1 MDDIL
6 AKLQEYGAL
15 YGLQVVG
22 AIAVF
27 VVGRIVA
34 GLVRRIVRGAMERRN
49 AAPILVSFVSQMT
62 YVLLMVFVILAALS
76 QLGVRMT
83 SAIAMVGAAG
93 LAVGL
98 ALQGSLANFAAGIL
112 LVIFR
117 PFKAGHFIEAA
128 GVSGTVEDL
137 GLFTTQVVTP
147 DNRTVIIPNGQVT
160 GGNIVNYSAKGTRRV
175 DLVVGIS
182 YEADIAR
189 AKAAILDVL
198 SKDERV
204 LQEPATFIG
213 VLELADSS
221 VNLAVRP
228 WTTAENYWGVYFD
241 TLEAVKNRLDAE
253 GIGIP
258 FPQRDVH
265 LFREASGD

>member
-1 MDDIL
+1 MQDLL

-22 AIAVF
+22 ALLVF
-27 VVGRIVA
+27 LIGRIIARVVR
-34 GLVRRIVRGAMERRN
+34 GIVRRVMERRN
-49 AAPILVSFVSQMT
+49 VAPILVSFVSQIS
-62 YVLLMVFVILAALS
+62 YVLLMVFVVLAALG
-76 QLGVRMT
+76 QLGVRTT
-83 SAIAMVGAAG
+83 SAIAVLGAAG

-98 ALQGSLANFAAGIL
+98 ALQGSLANFAAGL
-112 LVIFR
+112 MLVIFR

-160 GGNIVNYSAKGTRRV
+160 GGNIVNFSAKGTRRV
-175 DLVVGIS
+175 DLVVGIA
-182 YEADIAR
+182 YEADIAK
-189 AKAAILDVL
+189 AKGVIMGVL
-198 SKDERV
+198 GRDERV
-204 LQEPATFIG
+204 LKEPAPFIG

-228 WTTAENYWGVYFD
+228 WTTVENYWGVYFD
-241 TLEAVKNRLDAE
+241 TLEAVKDRLDAE

-265 LFREASGD
+265 LFREAAGD

>member
-1 MDDIL
+1 MQDIL
-6 AKLQEYGAL
+6 LKLKEYGAL

-22 AIAVF
+22 AIVIF
-27 VVGRIVA
+27 VVGSIVA
-34 GLVRRIVRGAMERRN
+34 RIVRRIARGVMERRR
-49 AAPILVSFVSQMT
+49 AAPILVSFVSEMT

-76 QLGVRMT
+76 RLGVQMT
-83 SAIAMVGAAG
+83 SAIAVLGAAG

-117 PFKAGHFIEAA
+117 PFGAGHFIEAA
-128 GVSGTVEDL
+128 GISGTVEEL

-160 GGNIVNYSAKGTRRV
+160 GGNIINYSTKGTRRV

-182 YEADIAR
+182 YSADIAK

-198 SKDERV
+198 GKDERV
-204 LQEPATFIG
+204 LKEPATFIG

-228 WTTAENYWGVYFD
+228 WTTAENYWGVHFD
-241 TLEAVKNRLDAE
+241 ALEAIKNRLDAE

-265 LFREASGD
+265 LFREAAAD

>member
-1 MDDIL
+1 MEDLL

-15 YGLQVVG
+15 YGLQVLG
-22 AIAVF
+22 ALLVF
-27 VVGRIVA
+27 LVGRIVA
-34 GLVRRIVRGAMERRN
+34 RIARGIVRRVMERRN
-49 AAPILVSFVSQMT
+49 AAPILVSFVSQIT
-62 YVLLMVFVILAALS
+62 YVLLMVFVILAALG
-76 QLGVRMT
+76 QLGVEMT
-83 SAIAMVGAAG
+83 SAIAVLGAAG

-117 PFKAGHFIEAA
+117 PFRVGHFVEAA

-147 DNRTVIIPNGQVT
+147 DNRTVIIPNAQVT
-160 GGNIVNYSAKGTRRV
+160 GGNIVNYSVKGTRRV
-175 DLVVGIS
+175 DMVVGIG
-182 YEADIAR
+182 YGADIAR
-189 AKAAILDVL
+189 AKGIVQDVL

-204 LQEPATFIG
+204 LDDPAPFIG

-228 WTTAENYWGVYFD
+228 WTTAENYWGVFFD

-253 GIGIP
+253 GINIP

-265 LFREASGD
+265 LYRHEGGA